1 MGRILFMVFLK
12 QKQIAD
18 EGLCTFGWRIEA
30 ASPLVE
36 TTPADTDVMA
46 KKLYIKLIGEF
57 INYFEFVLL
66 KRMNSLFAPSPF
78 TM

>member
-1 MGRILFMVFLK
+1 MVLLK

-18 EGLCTFGWRIEA
+18 KGLCAFGRSIKA
-30 ASPLVE
+30 VSPLVE
-36 TTPADTDVMA
+36 SASADADVIA
-46 KKLYIKLIGEF
+46 KRLYIKLIGEF